1 MLNQKWLTTEQTLSQ
16 LKPAAVI
23 KDKLSQQLE
32 LNVALMRELNTEL
45 TAKDKALQE
54 NQVLLREKDIQIA
67 EMAEQLGLM
76 QSKVHSLA

>member
-1 MLNQKWLTTEQTLSQ
+1 MLNQKWLTTEQTLNQ
-16 LKPAAVI
+16 LKPTAVI

-32 LNVALMRELNTEL
+32 LNVALMSELNTEL

>member
-16 LKPAAVI
+16 LKPTAVI

-32 LNVALMRELNTEL
+32 LNVALMSELNTEL